1 MEKIE
6 KIFEKIVLQLST
18 MKKNCTIVI
27 YNDMKNGLQ
36 LTNKMDNGL
45 QLSATKRVNLT
56 NIMLKTIY
64 DGSRV
69 DILWYC
75 HPRILY
81 SSIKQTLDASKL
93 ISQSP
98 KHNVGE
104 KRPDKKEYM
113 C

>member
-1 MEKIE
+1 
-6 KIFEKIVLQLST
+6 
-18 MKKNCTIVI
+18 
-27 YNDMKNGLQ
+27 
-36 LTNKMDNGL
+36 
-45 QLSATKRVNLT
+45 
-56 NIMLKTIY
+56 MLKTIY

-93 ISQSP
+93 VSQPP